1 MDIIFEE
8 YWSCQDDGQ
17 RLNNLWVKK
26 DKVDRKKKKKSWGG
40 IVEGS
45 LQTISNS
52 KSVLKIFV
60 FIF

>member
-8 YWSCQDDGQ
+8 YCSCQDDGQ
-17 RLNNLWVKK
+17 RLYNLWVKNN
-26 DKVDRKKKKKSWGG
+26 KVDWKKKKSWGG
-40 IVEGS
+40 IVDGS
-45 LQTISNS
+45 LQTISDS